1 LNQRARSYRL
11 NNTRPGPGVEL
22 ADGNQA
28 SAGDVIITRQ
38 NDRRIRIT
46 ATDWVKNGDRWT
58 VLNVTTSGG
67 LKVRHAKHGRIVTL
81 PPNYVGTA
89 TQLGYAS
96 TVHTAQGVTVDTMH
110 GLATG
115 AEDRQLLYTMLTRG
129 RTANHLYLPVV
140 GDGDPHAILRPENI
154 HLRTA
159 TELLEQILARDAT
172 AASATT
178 RHREQYDPAVELGR
192 ATARYLDALHVAAE
206 QLAGPQMINDLDSQ
220 ADRLINR
227 LTEETAWPALRNRLL
242 LMALDN
248 DTDPI
253 ATLRD
258 TKQPRE
264 LDSAAD
270 QTAVLN
276 WRLED
281 TQLHNPAA
289 PLPWLPGIPLGIATD
304 PDWGPYLA
312 ARARLI
318 IDLADQVRTTGPVS
332 AQVWKVERRCQPPA
346 DLVAEI
352 QVWRAAMQVEPAD
365 LRPTGSMQ
373 PSLLA
378 RKWQLRLDKQLMA
391 ADLAQDQQWTDFL
404 AKRIPNVIKNSFMP
418 SLVQSLENLDRAGFN
433 AAALVRSAAAKGPL
447 PDDHPAAAL
456 WWRILDELPP
466 PQQAIPRPNAAKTTH
481 ERHRPPQTR
490 PSTPAPGQRAPG
502 QGLPPR

>member
-1 LNQRARSYRL
+1 
-11 NNTRPGPGVEL
+11 
-22 ADGNQA
+22 
-28 SAGDVIITRQ
+28 
-38 NDRRIRIT
+38 
-46 ATDWVKNGDRWT
+46 VKNGDRWT
-58 VLNVTTSGG
+58 VLNVTKTGAME
-67 LKVRHAKHGRIVTL
+67 VRHARHGRIVTL
-81 PPNYVGTA
+81 PPDYVGTA

-115 AEDRQLLYTMLTRG
+115 AEDSQLLYTMLTRG

-140 GDGDPHAILRPENI
+140 GDGDPHAILRPENV

-159 TELLEQILARDAT
+159 TELLEQILTRDAT

-178 RHREQYDPAVELGR
+178 LHREQHDPAVQLGH
-192 ATARYLDALHVAAE
+192 ATARYLDALHIAAE
-206 QLAGPQMINDLDSQ
+206 HIADPQMITDLDSQ
-220 ADRLINR
+220 ADQLINR

-258 TKQPRE
+258 TTQLRE

-276 WRLED
+276 WRIDD

-289 PLPWLPGIPLGIATD
+289 PLPWLPGIPDRIATD
-304 PDWGPYLA
+304 PNWGPYLA

-318 IDLADQVRTTGPVS
+318 TDLADQVRTTG
-332 AQVWKVERRCQPPA
+332 QVATQLWMVERHCQPAA

-352 QVWRAAMQVEPAD
+352 QVWRAATQVEQAD
-365 LRPTGSMQ
+365 LRPTGPKQ

-378 RKWQLRLDKQLMA
+378 RIWQHRLHQKLLA
-391 ADLAQDQQWTDFL
+391 ADSAQDQRWADLLTR
-404 AKRIPNVIKNSFMP
+404 RIPNLIKDSFMP
-418 SLVQSLENLDRAGFN
+418 SLVQRLENLDRIGID
-433 AAALVRSAAAKGPL
+433 AAALVQSAAAKGPL

-466 PQQAIPRPNAAKTTH
+466 PQQGNFYQPTPAISRPNAAKLEY

-490 PSTPAPGQRAPG
+490 PSTLAPGPRTPG
-502 QGLPPR
+502 QGPPPR